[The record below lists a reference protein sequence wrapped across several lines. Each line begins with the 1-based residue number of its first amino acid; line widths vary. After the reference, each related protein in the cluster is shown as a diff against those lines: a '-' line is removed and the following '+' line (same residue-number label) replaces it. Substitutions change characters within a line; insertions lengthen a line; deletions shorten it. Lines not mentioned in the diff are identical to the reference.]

1 MIELPV
7 TLTSTGGAVSF
18 ASPVTLGYTK
28 NKGVYRLLITAEG
41 EWQGLTIR
49 CFWHL
54 PGGTDPASSLVQDGF
69 VDVPASVT
77 AQPGT
82 GCITFEGS
90 DGEKTVT
97 SADLR
102 YKVGSNSGTED
113 GTMPEPGTPAWEQLV
128 SETKANADAA
138 ERAKNDAQAAA
149 EGVKTAAA
157 KADESAQ
164 KAEEAARKA
173 EGAQKATEQ
182 AEAAAAESIAV
193 AKEKALSAIST
204 GEQGALGAVQQA
216 QTTATEAVQAAQTAA
231 ESAVSAAKTNAVQEV
246 EAAAK
251 PAQAAATKAEEAA
264 ERSAQASIA
273 ASNAADDAAG
283 SAVAAG
289 NAASAAAGSES
300 AAAKSAQAALESK
313 TAAATSEGNAAASAK
328 KAQDVA
334 DSLPA
339 DYVAA
344 VNEIAALKT
353 NKADKLDLETV
364 RKQIGN
370 LDDLTTK
377 AKETLVAAINEAAR
391 TGAAMRTDGGYIQYS
406 TDDGSTWE
414 NLIALAELKGE
425 PGQNGAD
432 GYSPTASVDQST
444 DGAKITITDKSGTTE
459 AVVKNGEDGANGRDG
474 ADGQPGR
481 DGVDGQPGKDGTDG
495 ITPTIGDNGNWFLGA
510 TDTGKPSRGATGDT
524 GPTGKDAPQID
535 DTAITTT
542 NPWSSKHIIDMLCPP
557 LEESGTPVVCYPVAG
572 YPLAVKAKWEPVQE
586 GSGTPS
592 SENIRPIKGRDSV
605 TVEQCGENLLD
616 VAQCRAA
623 TPSAAYGLTVTVDDT
638 GLIRVFG
645 TPTVNKDIPKAIFRI
660 LFTNQAILTKE
671 YNAKLFALKGV
682 ANNIT
687 RIQNDKSIVL
697 ESPLSP
703 NTPVDIQFRFMY
715 YTGTTA
721 PTTYTPYIGQT
732 NTLILPETVYGGE
745 VDAVTGDGKRTWGI
759 IDNYAGETIPREWIS
774 DRDVYSADKN
784 PTVGA
789 QVAYRLAEPVSFT
802 ATGAQSLPALAGA
815 NTVLTDA
822 DSATVTGRADP
833 IKRIADLENKE

>member
-28 NKGVYRLLITAEG
+28 NKGVYRLLVTAEG
-41 EWQGLTIR
+41 EWEELTIR

-157 KADESAQ
+157 KADEAAQ
-164 KAEEAARKA
+164 KAEGAAQRA
-173 EGAQKATEQ
+173 ETAQKATEQ
-182 AEAAAAESIAV
+182 AEAAAAESIAG
-193 AKEKALSAIST
+193 AKKEALSAISM

-231 ESAVSAAKTNAVQEV
+231 ESAVNAAKTNAVQEV

-264 ERSAQASIA
+264 ERSAQAGIA

-334 DSLPA
+334 DSLPV
-339 DYVAA
+339 DYMTA
-344 VNEIAALKT
+344 VNEIAALKI
-353 NKADKLDLETV
+353 NKADKTELETV
-364 RKQIGN
+364 QKQIGN

-414 NLIALAELKGE
+414 NLIALAELKGADGA
-425 PGQNGAD
+425 PGAD
-432 GYSPTASVDQST
+432 GYSPTASVEQST

-481 DGVDGQPGKDGTDG
+481 DGTDGAPGRDGVDG

-524 GPTGKDAPQID
+524 GTDGKDAPQID

-557 LEESGTPVVCYPVAG
+557 LEESGNPVVCYPVAG
-572 YPLAVKAKWEPVQE
+572 YPLGVNAKWEPVQE

-592 SENIRPIKGRDSV
+592 PENIRPIKGRDSV
-605 TVEQCGENLLD
+605 KVTRREDNL
-616 VAQCRAA
+616 
-623 TPSAAYGLTVTVDDT
+623 AYTVT
-638 GLIRVFG
+638 
-645 TPTVNKDIPKAIFRI
+645 
-660 LFTNQAILTKE
+660 
-671 YNAKLFALKGV
+671 
-682 ANNIT
+682 
-687 RIQNDKSIVL
+687 
-697 ESPLSP
+697 
-703 NTPVDIQFRFMY
+703 
-715 YTGTTA
+715 
-721 PTTYTPYIGQT
+721 
-732 NTLILPETVYGGE
+732 LPSTVYGGE
-745 VDAVTGDGKRTWGI
+745 VDAVSGEGQETWETVTLDGTENWEKVTNVQNPYFRASILHLGAVTLGSLAAKCTAFPLVEINGNNSNNGFNGWDASLYI
-759 IDNYAGETIPREWIS
+759 RWASLSTVDVLKSYLASQYAAGT
-774 DRDVYSADKN
+774 
-784 PTVGA
+784 
-789 QVAYRLAEPVSFT
+789 PVQICYKPKKPVPFT
-802 ATGAQSLPALAGA
+802 ATGAQPMPALAGV

>member
-54 PGGTDPASSLVQDGF
+54 PGGTDSASSLVQDGF

-157 KADESAQ
+157 KADEAAQ
-164 KAEEAARKA
+164 KAEGAAQRAEA
-173 EGAQKATEQ
+173 AQKATEQ
-182 AEAAAAESIAV
+182 AESAAAESIAG
-193 AKEKALSAIST
+193 AKKEALSAIST

-216 QTTATEAVQAAQTAA
+216 QTTATEAVQATQTAA
-231 ESAVSAAKTNAVQEV
+231 ESAVNAAKTNAVQEV

-251 PAQAAATKAEEAA
+251 PAQTAAAKAEEAA
-264 ERSAQASIA
+264 ERATQAGIA

-283 SAVAAG
+283 SVVAAG
-289 NAASAAAGSES
+289 NAVSAAAGSES

-334 DSLPA
+334 DSLPV
-339 DYVAA
+339 DYMTA
-344 VNEIAALKT
+344 VNEIAALKI
-353 NKADKLDLETV
+353 NKADKTELETV

-432 GYSPTASVDQST
+432 GAPGADGYSPTASVEQRT

-474 ADGQPGR
+474 TDGAPGR
-481 DGVDGQPGKDGTDG
+481 DGVDG

-524 GPTGKDAPQID
+524 GTDGKDAPQID

-557 LEESGTPVVCYPVAG
+557 LEESGNPVVCYPVTG
-572 YPLAVKAKWEPVQE
+572 YPLGVKAKWEPVQD
-586 GSGTPS
+586 GSRTPS
-592 SENIRPIKGRDSV
+592 PENIRPIKGRDSV
-605 TVEQCGENLLD
+605 TVERCGENLID
-616 VAQCRAA
+616 SDRV
-623 TPSAAYGLTVTVDDT
+623 TEVSAPYGLTAQYVSGKITISGIYSFSQANASFSFMFLSYKLPPT
-638 GLIRVFG
+638 TKFGHLGLKASGCTLRGIR
-645 TPTVNKDIPKAIFRI
+645 
-660 LFTNQAILTKE
+660 FTNEARNRIAIDLNGLTNGKKAE
-671 YNAKLFALKGV
+671 ISFYLIAYV
-682 ANNIT
+682 
-687 RIQNDKSIVL
+687 
-697 ESPLSP
+697 
-703 NTPVDIQFRFMY
+703 
-715 YTGTTA
+715 GTTA

-732 NTLILPETVYGGE
+732 NTLTLPETVYGGE
-745 VDAVTGDGKRTWGI
+745 VDAVTGDGKRTWEI

-789 QVAYRLAEPVSFT
+789 QVAYRLAEPVPFT
-802 ATGAQSLPALAGA
+802 ATGAQPIPALAGA
-815 NTVLTDA
+815 NTVLTNA
-822 DSATVTGRADP
+822 DSTTVTGRADP

>member
-28 NKGVYRLLITAEG
+28 NKGVYRLLVTAEG
-41 EWQGLTIR
+41 EWAGLTIR

-54 PGGTDPASSLVQDGF
+54 PGGTDPASSLVQDSA

-90 DGEKTVT
+90 DGSKTVT

-102 YKVGSNSGTED
+102 YRVGSNSGTED

-149 EGVKTAAA
+149 KGVETAAA
-157 KADESAQ
+157 KADESASAAAKSAQ
-164 KAEEAARKA
+164 KAEA
-173 EGAQKATEQ
+173 AQKATEQ
-182 AEAAAAESIAV
+182 AEAAAAESIAG
-193 AKEKALSAIST
+193 AKKEALSAIST

-216 QTTATEAVQAAQTAA
+216 QTTATGAVQDAQTAA

-251 PAQAAATKAEEAA
+251 PAQTAAAKAEEAA
-264 ERSAQASIA
+264 ERSAQAGIA

-334 DSLPA
+334 DSLPV
-339 DYVAA
+339 DYMTA
-344 VNEIAALKT
+344 VNDIAALKT
-353 NKADKLDLETV
+353 NKADKSALETV
-364 RKQIGN
+364 QKQIGN

-414 NLIALAELKGE
+414 NLIALDELKGE

-432 GYSPTASVDQST
+432 GYSPAASVEQST

-459 AVVKNGEDGANGRDG
+459 AAVKNGKDGANGRDG
-474 ADGQPGR
+474 TDGQPGR
-481 DGVDGQPGKDGTDG
+481 DGVNGQPGKDGTDG

-524 GPTGKDAPQID
+524 GPQGPQGTDGKDAPQID

-542 NPWSSKHIIDMLCPP
+542 NPWSSKQIVDMLCPQ
-557 LEESGTPVVCYPVAG
+557 LEESGNPVVCYPVAG
-572 YPLAVKAKWEPVQE
+572 YPLIVKAKWEPAQE

-592 SENIRPIKGRDSV
+592 PENIRPINGRDSV
-605 TVEQCGENLLD
+605 T
-616 VAQCRAA
+616 
-623 TPSAAYGLTVTVDDT
+623 
-638 GLIRVFG
+638 
-645 TPTVNKDIPKAIFRI
+645 
-660 LFTNQAILTKE
+660 
-671 YNAKLFALKGV
+671 
-682 ANNIT
+682 IT
-687 RIQNDKSIVL
+687 RQEDNQVI
-697 ESPLSP
+697 
-703 NTPVDIQFRFMY
+703 
-715 YTGTTA
+715 
-721 PTTYTPYIGQT
+721 
-732 NTLILPETVYGGE
+732 TLTLPETVCGGE
-745 VDAVTGDGKRTWGI
+745 VDAASGEGQETWKMLTLDGTEKWADNGI
-759 IDNYAGETIPREWIS
+759 IESKKQQQWALYGGLKHYSGTFGISSHFDNVNGSQAYPFNFVRIS
-774 DRDVYSADKN
+774 DTSIVLHVASDGPFA
-784 PTVGA
+784 TVGDLKSYLAA
-789 QVAYRLAEPVSFT
+789 QYAAGTPVQIAYKLATPTSFT
-802 ATGAQSLPALAGA
+802 ATGAQLLPALAGA
-815 NTVLTDA
+815 NTLLTDA
-822 DSATVTGRADP
+822 DSITVTGRADP

>member
-28 NKGVYRLLITAEG
+28 NKGVYRLLVTAEG
-41 EWQGLTIR
+41 EWEGLTIR

-54 PGGTDPASSLVQDGF
+54 PGGTDPASSLVQNGA

-77 AQPGT
+77 AHPGN

-113 GTMPEPGTPAWEQLV
+113 GTIPEPGTPAWEQLV
-128 SETKANADAA
+128 SETKTNADAA
-138 ERAKNDAQAAA
+138 EQAKNDAQAAA

-157 KADESAQ
+157 KA
-164 KAEEAARKA
+164 
-173 EGAQKATEQ
+173 
-182 AEAAAAESIAV
+182 
-193 AKEKALSAIST
+193 
-204 GEQGALGAVQQA
+204 
-216 QTTATEAVQAAQTAA
+216 
-231 ESAVSAAKTNAVQEV
+231 
-246 EAAAK
+246 
-251 PAQAAATKAEEAA
+251 EEAA
-264 ERSAQASIA
+264 ERATQAGIA

-328 KAQDVA
+328 KANDIA

-339 DYVAA
+339 DYTTA
-344 VNEIAALKT
+344 VNDIAALKT
-353 NKADKLDLETV
+353 NKADKADLGTV
-364 RKQIGN
+364 QKQIGN

-432 GYSPTASVDQST
+432 GAPGADGYSPTASVDQST

-459 AVVKNGEDGANGRDG
+459 AVVKNGKDGANGRDG

-481 DGVDGQPGKDGTDG
+481 DGVNGQPGKDGTDG

-524 GPTGKDAPQID
+524 GTDGKDAPQID

-557 LEESGTPVVCYPVAG
+557 LEESGNPVVCYPVAG
-572 YPLAVKAKWEPVQE
+572 YSLGVKASWEPVQE

-592 SENIRPIKGRDSV
+592 PENIRPIKGRDSV
-605 TVEQCGENLLD
+605 TVERCGENLLHIK
-616 VAQCRAA
+616 
-623 TPSAAYGLTVTVDDT
+623 P
-638 GLIRVFG
+638 F
-645 TPTVNKDIPKAIFRI
+645 NKDQSKGITYEYVPDGGIHISGTALASVDSPIFLVWHLPPGKYYGINMGAGIAASIVVRRNGAN
-660 LFTNQAILTKE
+660 LWL
-671 YNAKLFALKGV
+671 NAKGV
-682 ANNIT
+682 FEILAGDVIKYWYMVVNNGSLLDTTIYPY
-687 RIQNDKSIVL
+687 IV
-697 ESPLSP
+697 P
-703 NTPVDIQFRFMY
+703 
-715 YTGTTA
+715 GTTA

-732 NTLILPETVYGGE
+732 NTLTLPETVYGGE
-745 VDAVTGDGKRTWGI
+745 VDAVSGEGQETWETVTLDGTENWKKVTNVQNPYFRASILHLGAVTLGSLAAKCTAFPLVEINGNNSNNGFNGWDASLYI
-759 IDNYAGETIPREWIS
+759 RWASLSTVDVLKSYLASQYAAGT
-774 DRDVYSADKN
+774 
-784 PTVGA
+784 
-789 QVAYRLAEPVSFT
+789 PVQICYKPKKPVPFT
-802 ATGAQSLPALAGA
+802 ATGAQPMPALAGV